1 MSEAQ
6 MPSEQERKAFVE
18 KLAQFRSTLSNQE
31 QRMLD
36 AMAIVAFGSQEQQG
50 DVQGYGWFYGPYGP
64 VYTGPTFYQTG
75 YAGQWAATPWGYAYT
90 AVPTGVWYP

>member
-1 MSEAQ
+1 MTIESEHDIEGLQ
-6 MPSEQERKAFVE
+6 RIGSVVSQV
-18 KLAQFRSTLSNQE
+18 L

-36 AMAIVAFGSQEQQG
+36 AMCIAAFGSQEQQG

-75 YAGQWAATPWGYAYT
+75 YAPSWQATPWGPVYQ
-90 AVPTGVWYP
+90 AVPTGYWAP